1 MIVFYWV
8 MGTLTVLCFVPS
20 LIYIVLYGVTGEEAC
35 ARRAKAFWQWA
46 KVFGLGGFNIT
57 IWGHVIVGLWRLK
70 FG

>member
-20 LIYIVLYGVTGEEAC
+20 LIYIVLYGVTGEESC

-57 IWGHVIVGLWRLK
+57 IWGHVIVGLWRLA
-70 FG
+70 FR